1 MRSGRKGFGSEL
13 VSNDPKWSRK
23 GPDVEVEGSILLLR
37 GSIYGS
43 REYRVRFTEG
53 RRNKERR

>member
-23 GPDVEVEGSILLLR
+23 GPHVEVEGSMLLR
-37 GSIYGS
+37 GSIYEMRGS
-43 REYRVRFTEG
+43 IQ
-53 RRNKERR
+53 